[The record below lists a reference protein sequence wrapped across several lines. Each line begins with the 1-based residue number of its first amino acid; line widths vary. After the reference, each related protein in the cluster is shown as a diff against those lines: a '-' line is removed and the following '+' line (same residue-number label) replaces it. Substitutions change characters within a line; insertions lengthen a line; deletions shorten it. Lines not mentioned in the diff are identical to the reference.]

1 MFPQHDAD
9 FALATLGDLKIL
21 DLSEGLA
28 GPLCARFLGDFGANV
43 IKVELPEGD
52 AARRWEPFAKGVDAQ
67 EASLIFQLANV
78 NKRGVTVDYRT
89 ADGIAAL
96 RVLIADADIV
106 VESCKPGMLAELGL
120 GYDVLRADNPRLILI
135 SITPFG
141 QTGPYRDWQGEEIV
155 TYALSGIMSISGLS
169 TAEPLKHGG
178 MQSQYEGALSAAV
191 AASVAIFTR
200 DLTGEGQ
207 HIDVSLQDVVASTL
221 VIQQPFYSW
230 AGAVQGRR
238 QPDGSAYGQV
248 QPCKDGYFIWQTGG
262 GAEWQDIAA
271 FFDREE
277 LKEAR
282 FETLDGRQRHAGDLD
297 RNVLEATQDRTML
310 ELFRT
315 ASEDY
320 RMLFGIAQ
328 EPKDIA
334 ACEHLRARDFFET
347 AETSAGP
354 QTMPFRLF
362 SMTEGGAVFRCAA
375 PRLGEHNDLLLAPAG
390 SQQ

>member
-1 MFPQHDAD
+1 MFPPNDAD
-9 FALATLGDLKIL
+9 FALSTLGDLKVL
-21 DLSEGLA
+21 DISEGLA
-28 GPLCARFLGDFGANV
+28 GPLCARFLGDFGADV

-52 AARRWEPFAKGVDAQ
+52 VARRWEPFDKAAEEQD
-67 EASLIFQLANV
+67 ASLIFQLANI
-78 NKRGVTVDYRT
+78 NKRGVTLDYR
-89 ADGIAAL
+89 AAEGAAAL
-96 RVLIADADIV
+96 RALIADADVV
-106 VESCKPGMLAELGL
+106 VESCRPGTLDALGL
-120 GYDVLRADNPRLILI
+120 GYEVLRAENPGLVMI

-155 TYALSGIMSISGLS
+155 TYALSGIMSISGLA
-169 TAEPLKHGG
+169 TQEPLKHGG

-191 AASVAIFTR
+191 AASIAIFAR

-207 HIDVSLQDVVASTL
+207 HVDISLQDVVASTL

-238 QPDGSAYGQV
+238 RPDGSAYGQV

-262 GAEWQDIAA
+262 GAEWQDIAN
-271 FFDREE
+271 FFGREE

-282 FETLDGRQRHAGDLD
+282 FETLDGRQLHAADLD
-297 RNVLEATQDRTML
+297 RNVLEATRDRTML

-334 ACEHLRARDFFET
+334 ACEHLKARDFFATVE
-347 AETSAGP
+347 AP
-354 QTMPFRLF
+354 QGRRRVPFRLF
-362 SMTEGGAVFRCAA
+362 SMSEGGATLRRAA
-375 PRLGEHNDLLLAPAG
+375 PRLGEHNDLLLAPTGA
-390 SQQ
+390 